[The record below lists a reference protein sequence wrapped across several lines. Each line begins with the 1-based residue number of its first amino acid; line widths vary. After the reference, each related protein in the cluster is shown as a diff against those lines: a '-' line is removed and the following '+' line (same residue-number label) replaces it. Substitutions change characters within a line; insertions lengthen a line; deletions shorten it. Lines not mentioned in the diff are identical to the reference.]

1 MLAGTIAVVALGLPV
16 ETIGTRFVGIPSGLP
31 KLALPRFRPDLLHAV
46 LSPALTVAML
56 GAIESLM
63 SAMVADR
70 MSGDKH
76 NPNVELIAQ
85 GIANMASPL
94 FGGLPATGAIARTAT
109 SIRSG
114 AKSPVAGM
122 VHALTLLAI
131 LLFAAPLA
139 KFIPL
144 AVLAAILMVVAY
156 NMGEWKEIPQMLK
169 LSRSDISVWLITF
182 GLTVFA
188 DLTVAVEFGMILA
201 ALMFIRKVALTTTVS
216 RVTRE
221 YVLEGHAHILQ
232 DKKIPDHVVIFRI
245 HGPFLF
251 GATDKLAAVTE
262 NIATLPPVVI
272 LRIRNMT
279 AIDATGLQALEDL
292 ADSLHS
298 ANRSLILC
306 GAREQ
311 PARLMHQA
319 EFERHVGR
327 ENICANVKEALERA
341 ELLPSHHPAL

>member
-1 MLAGTIAVVALGLPV
+1 
-16 ETIGTRFVGIPSGLP
+16 
-31 KLALPRFRPDLLHAV
+31 
-46 LSPALTVAML
+46 
-56 GAIESLM
+56 
-63 SAMVADR
+63 

-109 SIRSG
+109 NIRCG

-139 KFIPL
+139 RFIPL
-144 AVLAAILMVVAY
+144 SVLAAILMVVAY

-169 LSRSDISVWLITF
+169 LSKSDISVWLMTF

-201 ALMFIRKVALTTTVS
+201 ALMFIRKVAMTTTVS

-232 DKKIPDHVVIFRI
+232 DKKIPDYVVIFRI

-262 NIATLPPVVI
+262 NIASLPRVVI

-292 ADSLHS
+292 ADVLHS
-298 ANRSLILC
+298 ADRSLILC

-341 ELLPSHHPAL
+341 EQGALSYPAL